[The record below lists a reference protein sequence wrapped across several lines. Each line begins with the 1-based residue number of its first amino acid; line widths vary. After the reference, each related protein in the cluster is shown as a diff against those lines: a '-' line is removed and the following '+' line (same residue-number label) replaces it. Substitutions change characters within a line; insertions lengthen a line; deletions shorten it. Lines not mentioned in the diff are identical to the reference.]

1 MDAPE
6 SSLERA
12 ALEAAHTRARTGDKQ
27 RLRRL
32 GVVHTPLAL
41 VHFALGRIEHA
52 LRADFALAEGLS
64 SDQLQVLD
72 PAVGTGIW
80 LSALLARLSGVGP
93 HAVLGFDADAEV
105 TAQARALLAPA
116 AHAYG
121 LSLELAQRNTLELA
135 DPWRAG
141 DHVRVVLGN
150 PPWGARSLS
159 RGLALNDAWLREF
172 HRDHRGEP
180 LRERRAGVLSDDY
193 VRFFRWGL
201 EQARTA
207 PRGAVL
213 CFVTN
218 ASYLDGPV
226 HRGMRAALSA
236 CFDRIEV
243 FDLGG
248 GSLRSRDGAR
258 DAPLFPVRVPAA
270 LAVCVQRPRGVGPAR
285 VSHAR
290 VTGSAERKLAQLARG
305 EDRVRTFT
313 PDAPWFRFVP
323 ERPAPQH
330 ARDGIAL
337 DAAFP
342 FQREGVQTNRD
353 ALVSDPDRTALRA
366 RLERIARGALAL
378 PGARHF
384 DPTRARL
391 ALERALERE
400 PEALIGELAYRPL
413 EARFYCT
420 LPPLCHRPR
429 PELARAVRASGL
441 CLYSVRKEP
450 GARAWNM
457 FALGT
462 ALADSSYLSVR
473 SACRT
478 RVFPSHDPDGAP
490 NLSAP
495 LVEQLGARLG
505 RAPEVREVLLYVAGV
520 LGSASYRR
528 EHEQAL
534 KHDYPRVPWPRDET
548 QFLAHTRAGD
558 LFLRALCPGEVI
570 QPTLSVHSLRAAS
583 ERVSWRTL
591 RWISPHQLELCS
603 GTEIGARKA
612 RPFHACVGHHDLV
625 ARAYGR
631 DGSATIA
638 EVHTACER
646 AAMWVEAE
654 KAADEAYQAASSVGR
669 AAKGVA
675 GGD

>member
-1 MDAPE
+1 MDP
-6 SSLERA
+6 LERA

-27 RLRRL
+27 RLRQL

-41 VHFALGRIEHA
+41 VHFALTRIEQT
-52 LRADFALAEGLS
+52 LRADLGLAAGLGS
-64 SDQLQVLD
+64 PELQVLD
-72 PAVGTGIW
+72 PALGTGIW
-80 LSALLARLSGVGP
+80 LSALLARVSGPGP
-93 HAVLGFDADAEV
+93 HALLGFDADAEAL
-105 TAQARALLAPA
+105 AQARALLEPA
-116 AHAYG
+116 AQARG
-121 LSLELAQRNTLELA
+121 LSLDLAQRNTLELA
-135 DPWRAG
+135 DPWHAG

-180 LRERRAGVLSDDY
+180 LGERRTGVLSDDY

-201 EQARTA
+201 EQARAA

-226 HRGMRAALSA
+226 HRGMRAALCAS
-236 CFDRIEV
+236 FDRIEL

-248 GSLRSRDGAR
+248 GSLRSRDGAP
-258 DAPLFPVRVPAA
+258 DAALFPVRVPAA
-270 LAVCVQRPRGVGPAR
+270 LALCVRRGRAAGGAS
-285 VSHAR
+285 VSYTR
-290 VTGSAERKLAQLARG
+290 LTGSAEQKLAQLAEGGGRAC
-305 EDRVRTFT
+305 VCS
-313 PDAPWFRFVP
+313 PAPPWFRFVP
-323 ERPAPQH
+323 AAQETRRVP
-330 ARDGIAL
+330 DGLRL

-353 ALVSDPDRTALRA
+353 ALVSDPDRAALRA
-366 RLERIARGALAL
+366 RLERIARAELTL
-378 PGARHF
+378 PEARHF
-384 DPTRARL
+384 DAERARRAL
-391 ALERALERE
+391 AQALERE

-420 LPPLCHRPR
+420 LAPLCHRPR
-429 PELARAVRASGL
+429 PELARALRASEL

-495 LVEQLGARLG
+495 LLAGFGARLA
-505 RAPEVREVLLYVAGV
+505 RPPSAREVLLYVAGV
-520 LGSASYRR
+520 LASASYRR
-528 EHEQAL
+528 EHAEEL
-534 KHDYPRVPWPRDET
+534 KLDYPRVPWPRDEA
-548 QFLAHTRAGD
+548 QFLALAGAGA
-558 LFLRALCPGEVI
+558 LLLRALSSGPVS
-570 QPTLSVHSLRAAS
+570 QPTLSLQSSRAAS
-583 ERVSWRTL
+583 ERVSLRTL
-591 RWISPHQLELCS
+591 RWISPHQLELCAE
-603 GTEIGARKA
+603 TKIGARNE
-612 RPFHACVGHHDLV
+612 RPFRAWVGHHDLV
-625 ARAYGR
+625 ARAYAR

-638 EVHTACER
+638 EVHAACER
-646 AAMWVEAE
+646 GAMWVEAE
-654 KAADEAYQAASSVGR
+654 TAADEAYQAASSVGR
-669 AAKGVA
+669 AANGVA
-675 GGD
+675 GRD